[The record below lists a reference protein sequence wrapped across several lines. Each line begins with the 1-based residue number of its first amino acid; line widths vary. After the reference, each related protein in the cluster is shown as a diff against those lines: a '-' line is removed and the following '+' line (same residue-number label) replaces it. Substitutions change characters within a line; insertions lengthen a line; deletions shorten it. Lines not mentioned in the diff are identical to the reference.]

1 MTYVNKSININ
12 LEIKDYYEIL
22 IDKIENLFEKSFGFI
37 VARRSAAVG
46 ALGVD

>member
-1 MTYVNKSININ
+1 MLHEKCLISEYIRLK
-12 LEIKDYYEIL
+12 IL
-22 IDKIENLFEKSFGFI
+22 FDKSFGFI